1 MESKNHTNIVHNQ
14 DARSILKFISPEIK
28 VRTTIT
34 SPPYYD
40 MKDYDSD
47 NQIGYGQTYENY
59 LEDLKS
65 IFGSIYKITEEDGSL
80 WIIIDTFKRNS
91 QVVTLPFDLSNKIK
105 EVGWLLQDII
115 MEKG

>member
-59 LEDLKS
+59 LEDLKVSS
-65 IFGSIYKITEEDGSL
+65 INSIYPLVSDS
-80 WIIIDTFKRNS
+80 R
-91 QVVTLPFDLSNKIK
+91 TL
-105 EVGWLLQDII
+105 
-115 MEKG
+115 

>member
-47 NQIGYGQTYENY
+47 NQ
-59 LEDLKS
+59 
-65 IFGSIYKITEEDGSL
+65 
-80 WIIIDTFKRNS
+80 
-91 QVVTLPFDLSNKIK
+91 
-105 EVGWLLQDII
+105 
-115 MEKG
+115 M

>member
-1 MESKNHTNIVHNQ
+1 MESQNHINIVHNK
-14 DARSILKFISPEIK
+14 DARSILKFIPPEIK

-65 IFGSIYKITEEDGSL
+65 IFSSVYKITEEDGSL

-91 QVVTLPFDLSNKIK
+91 QVVTLPFDLSDKIK
-105 EVGWLLQDII
+105 EVG
-115 MEKG
+115 